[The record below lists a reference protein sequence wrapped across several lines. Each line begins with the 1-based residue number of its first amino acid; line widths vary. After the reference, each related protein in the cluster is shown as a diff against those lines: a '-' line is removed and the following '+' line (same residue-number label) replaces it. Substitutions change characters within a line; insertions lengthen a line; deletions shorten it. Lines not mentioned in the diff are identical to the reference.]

1 MRKYHCSRTNPC
13 DLDQQTA
20 YIFCLYFFTGNPL
33 AVIGVIDLIKFLS
46 TIVSLDE
53 YYQSN
58 PNSPQESQVDQEQDE
73 ASQNDTLQDQS
84 NASHIKMDAIYSI
97 HSIESRSETD
107 F

>member
-1 MRKYHCSRTNPC
+1 M
-13 DLDQQTA
+13 DQQTA

-58 PNSPQESQVDQEQDE
+58 PNSPQESQVDQEQGE
-73 ASQNDTLQDQS
+73 ASQNDNVQQLS
-84 NASHIKMDAIYSI
+84 SYNGSHVEMDAIYSMN
-97 HSIESRSETD
+97 SIESRSEYDD